1 MSKRVIACGVV
12 ALTLT
17 SLPPAD
23 AYTRGLTYARPG
35 LHRGFHR
42 MVSPYGYGYGYGG
55 YGYGGGAVAT
65 YTPSDSAAPVVVLPA
80 PAEPAYTVI
89 EHHCTMSRETVTV
102 PAEAGGERK
111 VTITRCP

>member
-1 MSKRVIACGVV
+1 MSKRIIACGVGAAL
-12 ALTLT
+12 ALTL
-17 SLPPAD
+17 LPAD
-23 AYTRGLTYARPG
+23 VSARGLTYAHPG

-42 MVSPYGYGYGYGG
+42 MVSPYGYGNG

-65 YTPSDSAAPVVVLPA
+65 YTPSDYAAPVVVLPA
-80 PAEPAYTVI
+80 PVEPAVTVI
-89 EHHCTMSRETVTV
+89 EHHCTFSRETVTV